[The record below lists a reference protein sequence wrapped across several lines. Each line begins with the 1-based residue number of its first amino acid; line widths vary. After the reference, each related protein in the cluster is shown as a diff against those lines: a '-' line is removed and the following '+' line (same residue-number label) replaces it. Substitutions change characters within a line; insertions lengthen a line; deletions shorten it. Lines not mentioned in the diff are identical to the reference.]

1 MTDRHAENSQLTD
14 LQTYR
19 SQTMKDYGLMI
30 EYKHMK
36 HHVPSGIYVLP
47 NFDEPRVWHG
57 VIFIHQGLY
66 RNGIFKFS
74 IKIPEQYN
82 ATGTYPKI
90 TFYSKVFHPYVYPE
104 SNDLD
109 LLPKFPTWDPDLHYI
124 VSVLVYMKSIFYS
137 KEFSPDVRRVA
148 NGKALDLYDHTPS
161 PYSHTPRAS
170 SHVVY
175 RFRRHPEA
183 YVEQVDACVQASLTN
198 LYQNEPGSSLRFT
211 KPIPAHET
219 LRQEFL
225 QQLEPSPS
233 AFAHENPSA
242 EEQREEAVTNMNDV
256 ALDEL
261 ANQQADRPPEREVMD
276 DPME

>member
-1 MTDRHAENSQLTD
+1 MTERQQENSQLTD
-14 LQTYR
+14 LQKYR

-47 NFDEPRVWHG
+47 NFDEPRLWHG

-74 IKIPEQYN
+74 IRIPEMYN
-82 ATGTYPKI
+82 AIGTYPKV
-90 TFYSKVFHPYVYPE
+90 TFFSKVFHPYVYPE

-137 KEFSPDVRRVA
+137 KEFSPDIRRVA
-148 NGKALDLYDHTPS
+148 NAKALDL
-161 PYSHTPRAS
+161 
-170 SHVVY
+170 
-175 RFRRHPEA
+175 FRRHPEA

-225 QQLEPSPS
+225 QQLGTPASPQDPSSTPDQPRPDD
-233 AFAHENPSA
+233 A
-242 EEQREEAVTNMNDV
+242 TNMNDV
-256 ALDEL
+256 ALDGL
-261 ANQQADRPPEREVMD
+261 SNQADQTGTVPSQDRQVMD